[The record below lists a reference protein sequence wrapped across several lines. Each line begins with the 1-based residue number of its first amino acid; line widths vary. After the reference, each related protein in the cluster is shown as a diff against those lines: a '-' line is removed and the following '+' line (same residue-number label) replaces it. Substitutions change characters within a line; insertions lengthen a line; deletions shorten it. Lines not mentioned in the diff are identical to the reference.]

1 MKYSFNYIVEIQY
14 LGFRFHGWQKQNNVK
29 TIHEMIDK
37 TLHFVFKN
45 ERFKS
50 LGVGRTDAMVS
61 ANNYFFQLF
70 LDNDVDKK
78 WFIHFFNENLP
89 PDINALSIRKT
100 PKGFDLINCSKT
112 KEYHYY
118 FSFGEKN
125 HPFAAPFMVNIL
137 EDLDVELM
145 KKGANLFQGEHYF
158 HKYCTKP
165 SANTI
170 FKRIIDS
177 CEIVMNR
184 FADFMGGDNLIAHNA
199 SFDQRF
205 LEAEFARINRKYSGD
220 FSCSLLLSRRIF
232 QDAHSHKLGELV
244 RYRNI
249 ESSGGFHR
257 ALFDSEMT
265 AKVWMEML
273 EDIGE
278 RYGIFDVPFELIK
291 KITKTP
297 KKSIDKLLS
306 AYVADN

>member
-1 MKYSFNYIVEIQY
+1 MRSEMSRADSLVILDFETTGLSPDMGDRAIEIGAVR
-14 LGFRFHGWQKQNNVK
+14 LVNGEITDRFQ
-29 TIHEMIDK
+29 
-37 TLHFVFKN
+37 
-45 ERFKS
+45 
-50 LGVGRTDAMVS
+50 
-61 ANNYFFQLF
+61 
-70 LDNDVDKK
+70 
-78 WFIHFFNENLP
+78 
-89 PDINALSIRKT
+89 
-100 PKGFDLINCSKT
+100 
-112 KEYHYY
+112 
-118 FSFGEKN
+118 
-125 HPFAAPFMVNIL
+125 
-137 EDLDVELM
+137 ELM
-145 KKGANLFQGEHYF
+145 NPG
-158 HKYCTKP
+158 
-165 SANTI
+165 
-170 FKRIIDS
+170 KRISAFIEEYTGITNQMLVGVDS

-249 ESSGGFHR
+249 ESLGGFHR